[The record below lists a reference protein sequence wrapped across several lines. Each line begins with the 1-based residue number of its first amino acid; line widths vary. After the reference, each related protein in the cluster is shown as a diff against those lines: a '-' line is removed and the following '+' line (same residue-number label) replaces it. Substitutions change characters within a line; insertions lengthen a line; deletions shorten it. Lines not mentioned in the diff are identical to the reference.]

1 MAGNEVLYGP
11 AGGITHPARQDV
23 PTPTRKHQQPGMKSR
38 RPGGGT
44 GLLQPEAIKTASQA
58 AWPVSKYKK
67 KGTPKLTTHQRRS
80 HQLPAKFNH
89 PRRSRRH
96 FTRGVPN

>member
-23 PTPTRKHQQPGMKSR
+23 PTPTRKHQQPGMESR

-67 KGTPKLTTHQRRS
+67 RHAQINDAPAALSPATGKIQPPTTKSTALHEGR
-80 HQLPAKFNH
+80 A
-89 PRRSRRH
+89 
-96 FTRGVPN
+96 